1 MENNNSPNNQ
11 NQASPTNQNPAINQ
25 SPQNAIVG
33 GIDIRDEN
41 LNPNSQNPTG
51 PQPPIGKTAPPFKA
65 VNKSG
70 FLKKILFVLIFILLA
85 GVIIFALTR
94 SKNPILDGGGNGNIV
109 WWGMFLE
116 ENDVSGLVDEFQEQN
131 PNVKIT
137 YVKQSPT
144 DYRERLANA
153 LAAGNGPDIFEIH
166 DSWPYMFLEELAV
179 MPDSIYSTEEYNSTF
194 YPAIISDMTTNKGII
209 GIPLE
214 YDALTLFINE
224 DIFASGAKTP
234 PKTWDELRRLAEE
247 FTQKG
252 EEGKIIQA
260 GVALGNTK
268 NVDYWQDILGFM
280 LLQNGADPAN
290 PVDNKATDAVSY
302 YTQFTNL
309 GVWNSTLPNST
320 RAFALGKVAMY
331 LGPSKSSTE
340 IVKENPNLK
349 YRTVNLPQLPKNKP
363 TDVDVSYVSYWTE
376 GVAEQSKNKDAAWL
390 FLKFLTT
397 KESLA
402 KLNQNYKQRTK
413 SDRVSPR
420 IDMSQLYINDKIVGS
435 IVSLASSAKSWYLAD
450 NTNDGPQGLNSQL
463 GAIYADIL
471 NIESGK
477 YASPKDAAEDISKVL
492 SQYDIP
498 LD

>member
-25 SPQNAIVG
+25 SPQNAIVV

-268 NVDYWQDILGFM
+268 NVDYFQDIFW
-280 LLQNGADPAN
+280 
-290 PVDNKATDAVSY
+290 
-302 YTQFTNL
+302 F
-309 GVWNSTLPNST
+309 
-320 RAFALGKVAMY
+320 F
-331 LGPSKSSTE
+331 
-340 IVKENPNLK
+340 
-349 YRTVNLPQLPKNKP
+349 
-363 TDVDVSYVSYWTE
+363 
-376 GVAEQSKNKDAAWL
+376 
-390 FLKFLTT
+390 FF
-397 KESLA
+397 
-402 KLNQNYKQRTK
+402 
-413 SDRVSPR
+413 
-420 IDMSQLYINDKIVGS
+420 
-435 IVSLASSAKSWYLAD
+435 
-450 NTNDGPQGLNSQL
+450 
-463 GAIYADIL
+463 
-471 NIESGK
+471 
-477 YASPKDAAEDISKVL
+477 
-492 SQYDIP
+492 
-498 LD
+498 